1 MKLKTIVMALCAGT
15 AACLS
20 AQGTA
25 RLVPPAPAETTVA
38 AGDVVKVQGKGSG
51 ATRDEALKDAYRDAI
66 ERAVGLYVDAEQ
78 MVKNDE
84 LVNDQILTQS
94 NAYIEKYDVLKESSA
109 NGLVTLKILATV
121 KKTALTKKLSDVMPP
136 QTFKLGDDA
145 QNVHAVAVTK
155 EKRSEDAVALL
166 KKTLDGVNPITQM
179 IRLTLADPK
188 LMTQEIRGQ
197 GNGTKTC
204 YFYRF
209 KFELDE
215 KKYYEEFLPPLLK
228 VLDQISVSR
237 PKTVRLQRHSFDKPN
252 SGAGS
257 QYRSGQEYAKNYIAA
272 GEYVN
277 DTHKNSRGRRRAG
290 SSTTDMSL
298 DGLDRFMNHHG
309 QEGVY
314 DGVIVLGNADE
325 FWHLSYSSPD
335 PNGVQGN
342 DHCFD
347 PGSHNYEACPNHG
360 IEKQMVEA
368 ETFPVMIITEMNAS
382 RTSVTT
388 RCYQLPKGCADVIM
402 TWQYGLIG
410 MTRPNRTP
418 RTTTYQF
425 ILKDGNNE
433 DVLVR
438 SISFKNVALLNMMA
452 GHAKMFKESGGY
464 GWYVTPMI
472 HTDAKSLQRW
482 IGFDI
487 PRDDLPKIKAVS
499 VELAD

>member
-1 MKLKTIVMALCAGT
+1 MKVKKLIVIGCVSAAFGLLAQGMTSLVPTAT
-15 AACLS
+15 AAE
-20 AQGTA
+20 AITA
-25 RLVPPAPAETTVA
+25 DAT
-38 AGDVVKVQGKGSG
+38 DIVKVQGKGSG
-51 ATRDEALKDAYRDAI
+51 VTRDEALKDAYRDAV

-78 MVKNDE
+78 MVKNNA
-84 LVNDQILTQS
+84 LVSDQILTQS
-94 NAYIEKYDVLKESSA
+94 NAYIKNYDVVKETSA
-109 NGLVTLKILATV
+109 NGLVMVRILATV

-136 QTFKLGDDA
+136 HTFKLGDDA
-145 QNVHAVAVTK
+145 QNVHAVAVTQ

-179 IRLTLADPK
+179 IRLSLADPK

-228 VLDQISVSR
+228 VLDQISVSQ
-237 PKTVRLQRHSFDKPN
+237 PKTVRLQRHSFDKLN
-252 SGAGS
+252 SGEGS
-257 QYRSGQEYAKNYIAA
+257 QYRVEQEYAKNYIAT
-272 GEYVN
+272 GEYIN
-277 DTHKNSRGRRRAG
+277 DTYKNSLAKRRSRTKEP
-290 SSTTDMSL
+290 SRLSL
-298 DGLDRFMNHHG
+298 DGLYDGRGHFD
-309 QEGVY
+309 QEGAY

-335 PNGVQGN
+335 PNGVQAN

-360 IEKQMVEA
+360 IEKQMVES
-368 ETFPVMIITEMNAS
+368 ETFPVMIISEMNAS
-382 RTSVTT
+382 RTSVKA
-388 RCYQLPKGCADVIM
+388 RCYQLPKGCAEVIM
-402 TWQYGLIG
+402 AWQYGLIG
-410 MTRPNRTP
+410 MRSRGN
-418 RTTTYQF
+418 TTAYNI

-452 GHAKMFKESGGY
+452 GHTKMFKESGGY

-487 PRDDLPKIKAVS
+487 PRDDLPNIAS
-499 VELAD
+499 VLIELAE